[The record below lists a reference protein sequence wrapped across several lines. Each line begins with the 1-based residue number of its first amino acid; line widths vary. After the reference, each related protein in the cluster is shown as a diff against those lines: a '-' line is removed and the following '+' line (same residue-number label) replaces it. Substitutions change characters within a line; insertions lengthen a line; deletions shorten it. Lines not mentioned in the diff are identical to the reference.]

1 MYCPNCATETV
12 INQKFCRSCGMS
24 LALVSQAMLSQALV
38 SKATTSPSLVTG
50 ADDQYHLTTFRDDGS
65 ERRQSKFMRWGFVLL
80 FAGLVFTILMGVGG
94 DEVQRVNFSLGHFMN
109 SLAGLGAAILLAGV
123 GLIVYAGLLPSIK
136 PPHAPRRA
144 ISPPAPA
151 INDPSTAPTTAS
163 MEPAAES
170 LPSITEHTTYT
181 LGPQKRNP
189 ISH

>member
-12 INQKFCRSCGMS
+12 INQKFCRSCGMN
-24 LALVSQAMLSQALV
+24 LTLVSQAIISQALV
-38 SKATTSPSLVTG
+38 SEATASQSIVPGSGDQHPST
-50 ADDQYHLTTFRDDGS
+50 AFREDRS
-65 ERRQSKFMRWGFVLL
+65 EHRQSKFMRWGFVLL

-109 SLAGLGAAILLAGV
+109 SLAGVGAAILLAGV
-123 GLIVYAGLLPSIK
+123 GLIVYAGLLPAIK
-136 PPHAPRRA
+136 PPHALRGA

-151 INDPSTAPTTAS
+151 IKDPSTAPTTAS
-163 MEPAAES
+163 MEPSAES

>member
-1 MYCPNCATETV
+1 MYCPNCATETA
-12 INQKFCRSCGMS
+12 IDQKFCRSCGMS
-24 LALVSQAMLSQALV
+24 LALVSQAMSSQ
-38 SKATTSPSLVTG
+38 SLVPDAAGKHPFT
-50 ADDQYHLTTFRDDGS
+50 ASIEDRS
-65 ERRQSKFMRWGFVLL
+65 ERRQSKFMRWGFVIL

-109 SLAGLGAAILLAGV
+109 SLAGVGAAILLAGV

-136 PPHAPRRA
+136 QPQAPPVRA

-163 MEPAAES
+163 MEPPAES
-170 LPSITEHTTYT
+170 LPSITEHTTYI
-181 LGPQKRNP
+181 LEAQKRDP

>member
-24 LALVSQAMLSQALV
+24 LALVSQAMLSQTLV
-38 SKATTSPSLVTG
+38 SEATTGQSVVPGSGDEHPST
-50 ADDQYHLTTFRDDGS
+50 AFREDRS
-65 ERRQSKFMRWGFVLL
+65 EHRQSKFMRWGFVLL

-109 SLAGLGAAILLAGV
+109 SLAGVGAAILLAGV
-123 GLIVYAGLLPSIK
+123 GLIVYAGLLPAIK
-136 PPHAPRRA
+136 PSHAPRRA

-151 INDPSTAPTTAS
+151 IKDPSTAPTTAS
-163 MEPAAES
+163 MEPSAES

>member
-1 MYCPNCATETV
+1 MYCPNCATETA
-12 INQKFCRSCGMS
+12 INQKFCRSCGMN
-24 LALVSQAMLSQALV
+24 LTLVSQAIISQALV
-38 SKATTSPSLVTG
+38 SEATTSQSIVPGAGDQHPST
-50 ADDQYHLTTFRDDGS
+50 AFREDRS
-65 ERRQSKFMRWGFVLL
+65 EHRQSKFMRWGFVLL

-94 DEVQRVNFSLGHFMN
+94 DEVRRVLPTVGHLMN

-144 ISPPAPA
+144 ISPPARA

-163 MEPAAES
+163 MEPSAES

-181 LGPQKRNP
+181 LEPEKRDP